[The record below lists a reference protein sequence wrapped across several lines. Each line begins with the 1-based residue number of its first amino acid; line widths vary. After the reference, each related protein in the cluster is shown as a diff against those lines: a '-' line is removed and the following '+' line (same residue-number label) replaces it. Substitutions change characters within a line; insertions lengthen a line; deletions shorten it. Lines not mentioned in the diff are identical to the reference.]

1 MRSQNNDNSYTQ
13 SGNGAS
19 SNGNSYNGEYYRGQ
33 LKPDETV
40 KDDEIDLKHLINVSL
55 RYKWWVLAITAIITT
70 IATFYANSLDPVY
83 QSSGTIM
90 IAEERNRYTWAG
102 SDISS
107 IVSSSFNV
115 GAGNRLVN
123 EIQVFQSRRLAEEVA
138 KNVLEMEIMENGKRF
153 PILWRD
159 YPNDSTIVSLGALT
173 GRIGSRLRIQRVD
186 MDTDI
191 LRVTFTSISPH
202 EASHLVNI
210 TMDTY
215 TKVSATQRRSDAH
228 AALAFLE
235 QEMEEARRALN
246 ESELALRDYMSR
258 TNLVQIDGQT
268 SAVINRITELES
280 KLQEIQVQRIGIN
293 SAITSNEQ
301 QLEQIRP
308 GLAERLAE
316 NISGQMDR
324 AQYRIAELRTQR
336 TIILNNNP
344 ALRQNPELEPQ
355 FMRLESE
362 IAALAQEIR
371 TITQSI
377 LDSDDSDAYIGFL
390 GSDDG
395 GVASR
400 IADLRRNLIELRIQE
415 LQLNAQEEAIQAR
428 LGTENLF
435 FDGLPDNMI
444 ELARLERD
452 MRVNDQ
458 LYATISQNYTQ
469 TTLWEQ
475 TQFGAGRPL
484 DYGLTPGGPSGP
496 NRTRY
501 IMIGFLLGGILSVG
515 FVFAK
520 ENLNRTIDGTDKLRK
535 TGYPLLAIIPDTKP
549 YIKSRFKGYAFV
561 KAEGKKI
568 SSSWSTLIDTISP
581 IAESYRRLHN
591 NIIYSNP
598 DSMPKIIVITST
610 KKGEGKTTISMNL
623 GVALADS
630 GKRVLVIDTDLRR
643 PSTHVFS
650 GESRTPGL
658 VDLFYDNL
666 PLASVIKQT
675 VAPGLHLLT
684 AGRIIPNPAA
694 AMQSPKLRKLLEVAA
709 SRYDHIIVDTPPYGV
724 ITDAAPIMRLAD
736 AIVLVTRFGVTLT
749 NELNHTIDNL
759 KRINANLIG
768 ILIAGY
774 NHKDSADYYYSDES
788 TYDSYYAYEEYQENK

>member
-1 MRSQNNDNSYTQ
+1 MQSQNNDNSFSQ
-13 SGNGAS
+13 SGNGAPDK
-19 SNGNSYNGEYYRGQ
+19 NYSYYGEYYHGQ
-33 LKPDETV
+33 PIPDEPSG
-40 KDDEIDLKHLINVSL
+40 KDEIDLKHLINVSL
-55 RYKWWVLAITAIITT
+55 RYKWWVLSITLIITAIAT
-70 IATFYANSLDPVY
+70 IYAWSLDPVY

-138 KNVLEMEIMENGKRF
+138 KHVLEMEVMENGERF

-159 YPNDSTIVSLGALT
+159 YPYDSTLVTLGTLT
-173 GRIGSRLRIQRVD
+173 GRIGSRLRVQRVD

-191 LRVTFTSISPH
+191 LRITFTSISPH

-215 TKVSATQRRSDAH
+215 TQVSATQRRSDAH

-235 QEMEEARRALN
+235 QEMEEARRALD
-246 ESELALRDYMSR
+246 ESEQALRDYMSR

-280 KLQEIQVQRIGIN
+280 RLQEIQVQRVGIS

-336 TIILNNNP
+336 TILLNNNP

-355 FMRLESE
+355 FMRLEAE
-362 IAALAQEIR
+362 IEALAQEIR
-371 TITQSI
+371 SITQSI
-377 LDSDDSDAYIGFL
+377 LDSDESDAYIGFL
-390 GSDDG
+390 GRDDG
-395 GVASR
+395 GIATR
-400 IADLRRNLIELRIQE
+400 IAELRRNLIELRIQE

-444 ELARLERD
+444 ELARLQRD
-452 MRVNDQ
+452 SRVNEQ
-458 LYATISQNYTQ
+458 LYSTISQNYTQ

-515 FVFAK
+515 FVFTK

-535 TGYPLLAIIPDTKP
+535 TGYPLLAIIPDTKK
-549 YIKSRFKGYAFV
+549 YIENRFKGHSYV
-561 KAEGKKI
+561 KANGKKI

-581 IAESYRRLHN
+581 IAEAYRRLHN

-598 DSMPKIIVITST
+598 DSLPKMILITST
-610 KKGEGKTTISMNL
+610 KKGEGKTTVSMNL
-623 GVALADS
+623 GVALAEA
-630 GKRVLVIDTDLRR
+630 GKRVLVVDTDLRR
-643 PSTHVFS
+643 PSTHDFS
-650 GESRTPGL
+650 GLPREPGL
-658 VDLFYDNL
+658 VEYFYDDL
-666 PLASVIKQT
+666 PLSSVIKET
-675 VAPGLHLLT
+675 VAPGLFLLT
-684 AGRIIPNPAA
+684 AGRSIPNPAA
-694 AMQSPKLRKLLEVAA
+694 VMQSSKLRKLFEIITTK
-709 SRYDHIIVDTPPYGV
+709 YDHIIIDTPPYGV
-724 ITDAAPIMRLAD
+724 ITDAAPIMRWAD
-736 AIVLVTRFGVTLT
+736 AVVLVTRFGDTQT
-749 NELNHTIDNL
+749 NELNHTIENL
-759 KRINANLIG
+759 RRINASVIG
-768 ILIAGY
+768 TMITGY
-774 NHKDSADYYYSDES
+774 IHKDSADYYYSNEY